1 MISNAKF
8 DSLRQQDIYS
18 LMLFVLYKLKDD
30 ANYSTVSELA
40 YLLNKEDLLTLCEF
54 YGGQTITVPTIVEL
68 ECILNALLM
77 FEKVDLRGES
87 YNKVVNEFSFRDADK
102 QQLINAYEAIK
113 YILKDYK
120 FTLNREVK

>member
-18 LMLFVLYKLKDD
+18 LMLFVLYKLKNN
-30 ANYSTVSELA
+30 ANYSTVSEVA

-54 YGGQTITVPTIVEL
+54 YGGQTITIPTIAEL

-87 YNKVVNEFSFRDADK
+87 YNKVVSEFSFRDVDK
-102 QQLINAYEAIK
+102 QQLVNAYEAIK